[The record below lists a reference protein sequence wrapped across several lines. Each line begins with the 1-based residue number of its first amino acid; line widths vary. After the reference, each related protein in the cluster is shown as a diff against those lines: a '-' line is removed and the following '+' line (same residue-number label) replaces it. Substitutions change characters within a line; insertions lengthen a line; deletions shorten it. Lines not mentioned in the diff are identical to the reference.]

1 MQGNAGVFVNVY
13 LNLAETFAFFFLRF
27 TFALHFNRKKQSM
40 MNLFRK
46 AITFFFL
53 LLASVTMLAFTVV
66 PHHHHE
72 AYICFNSRH
81 CCEDMP
87 VLPHTHDQNENGES
101 SCVSHLF
108 QTQVG
113 RSQSAEEEEGYSPAQ
128 ANGLPFFL
136 PPCPPALKL
145 LFQTQATRSPI
156 PYEESLHT
164 VTLCD
169 NKAGRAP
176 PALH

>member
-1 MQGNAGVFVNVY
+1 MG
-13 LNLAETFAFFFLRF
+13 
-27 TFALHFNRKKQSM
+27 ALKKI
-40 MNLFRK
+40 
-46 AITFFFL
+46 ITFCFMFS
-53 LLASVTMLAFTVV
+53 ACMTMLAFTVV

-72 AYICFNSRH
+72 AYICFNSQH
-81 CCEDMP
+81 CCQDMP
-87 VLPHTHDQNENGES
+87 VPPHTHDQNENGES

-156 PYEESLHT
+156 PYEENLHT